1 MAQSAP
7 KRNVIVRFIVYLW
20 RRSRYTRGC
29 LLIVGALIALV
40 GCSLLVVLGTAVG
53 ILPDTAATKTVEAQ
67 NKAATAAILA
77 LTPSDTPLPTDTLTA
92 TSTPTATFTPT
103 ITFTP
108 SKTPI
113 PSRTPRPTFTYTPT
127 YPPQTRYVTA
137 NTVNVRLC
145 AGTECEVVGQVEFG
159 ESLVVTGQKAAPDG
173 EVWYS
178 FNLDSQT
185 AWIAGFL
192 TSTERPVA
200 RPATQPPAEQ
210 PPPAVQATQPP
221 VVQSTQPP
229 VPEPANVCAQFSP
242 SNCDEAVQTGLSASQ
257 IAACWPRLDRNHNGV
272 ACYGS

>member
-7 KRNVIVRFIVYLW
+7 QRNVIVRLIAYLW

-29 LLIVGALIALV
+29 LLIVGALSALI
-40 GCSLLVVLGTAVG
+40 GCSLLVALGTAVG
-53 ILPDTAATKTVEAQ
+53 IFPDTAATKTAEAQ

-127 YPPQTRYVTA
+127 FPPQRRYVTA
-137 NTVNVRLC
+137 NTVNVRRC
-145 AGTECEVVGQVEFG
+145 PGTECEVVGQVEFG
-159 ESLVVTGQKAAPDG
+159 TSFTVTGQKAASDG

-178 FNLDSQT
+178 FKLFGQT

-200 RPATQPPAEQ
+200 RPVVPQPTQQPPA
-210 PPPAVQATQPP
+210 AVQATQPP
-221 VVQSTQPP
+221 VVQPTQPP
-229 VPEPANVCAQFSP
+229 APTAVNVCAQFSP
-242 SNCDEAVQTGLSASQ
+242 SNCAEAVQTGLSAAQ
-257 IAACWPRLDRNHNGV
+257 IAACWPRLDANHNGV